1 MSQSVTLASSDHRRI
16 ASAVLDAQ
24 RALESQISVV
34 SGEVGQVR
42 SDLRLTT
49 DQLQAL
55 RREFQAFVDESAKVA
70 LVQQS
75 ETKVVN
81 LKAELDRQFGH
92 YELVRR
98 TSTGML
104 QAFDVGNVSNDVVR
118 SVSEELMIQTPRYW
132 LAPALVALAAWSRDN
147 QDIAEKSVGRP
158 SLGIRTRPACS
169 SPW

>member
-55 RREFQAFVDESAKVA
+55 
-70 LVQQS
+70 L
-75 ETKVVN
+75 
-81 LKAELDRQFGH
+81 
-92 YELVRR
+92 
-98 TSTGML
+98 
-104 QAFDVGNVSNDVVR
+104 
-118 SVSEELMIQTPRYW
+118 
-132 LAPALVALAAWSRDN
+132 
-147 QDIAEKSVGRP
+147 
-158 SLGIRTRPACS
+158 SLIHI
-169 SPW
+169 